1 MIARGTAGPIDRF
14 PGTEPRGERFQ
25 SLACRQQRLFVRR
38 ACRVYRTLTFRFL
51 LGQSVRKVQ
60 RPLVPALRRVQRCDA
75 MLHRAA
81 GAPGEFDGGLR
92 CRSRS
97 RGQAHIRFGDAR
109 CQLARR
115 GPG

>member
-1 MIARGTAGPIDRF
+1 MIARGTAGPIGPF
-14 PGTEPRGERFQ
+14 PGIEPRGERFQ
-25 SLACRQQRLFVRR
+25 SLACRQQRSFVRR
-38 ACRVYRTLTFRFL
+38 ACRVYLTLTFRFP
-51 LGQSVRKVQ
+51 LGQSVRKRQ
-60 RPLVPALRRVQRCDA
+60 RSLVPALCRVQRCNA

-92 CRSRS
+92 RRPRS

-109 CQLARR
+109 RQLARR